1 MYWLYILGKEIEPK
15 DRRGT
20 YLLLILF
27 IAVISNTSYY
37 LVAGPRFLGM
47 SGVIYGLVGYIWARD
62 TFEISSPYRMDESIV
77 KFFVIWSFFCWALT
91 AFHILGVAN
100 TVHGMGAVAGILF
113 GLILAK
119 KQNQRSR
126 LGLRF
131 PEPVR
136 QQLFVLGALGGG

>member
-1 MYWLYILGKEIEPK
+1 MINENQFLHLIYYYILNK
-15 DRRGT
+15 
-20 YLLLILF
+20 
-27 IAVISNTSYY
+27 NQ
-37 LVAGPRFLGM
+37 M
-47 SGVIYGLVGYIWARD
+47 
-62 TFEISSPYRMDESIV
+62 
-77 KFFVIWSFFCWALT
+77 

-136 QQLFVLGALGGG
+136 QQLFVLGALVVGGVIVDYLTYGP